1 MRLKKSD
8 IFISLIIG
16 EAAGWLLLVVLKN
29 ISPTLP
35 QVKLIPFWVWPVFF
49 PLFCLTWLLFIF
61 FLSKKWQV
69 FYQAGK
75 FVLVGGLN
83 FLIDIGILNLLIFLT
98 SIAAGWLYSVFKGAS
113 FVVAVFNS
121 YFLNKFWTFK
131 ATATHQKSGKKIGKE
146 FLSFLIISLIGLAL
160 NNLIASLVVNWL
172 GPQWGIS
179 ENLWAN
185 IGAVTA
191 AFLAMFWNFM
201 GYKFI
206 VFKK

>member
-8 IFISLIIG
+8 IIISLIIG
-16 EAAGWLLLVVLKN
+16 EAAGWFLLVVLKN
-29 ISPTLP
+29 ISQTLP

-49 PLFCLTWLLFIF
+49 PLFCLIWLIF
-61 FLSKKWQV
+61 TSFLSKKWQV

-98 SIAAGWLYSVFKGAS
+98 SIAAGWFYSVFKGVS
-113 FVVAVFNS
+113 FFVAVFNS

-131 ATATHQKSGKKIGKE
+131 ASASDKPSTKKVGKE
-146 FLSFLIISLIGLAL
+146 FFTFLIISLIGLAL
-160 NNLIASLVVNWL
+160 NNIIASLVVNWL

-191 AFLAMFWNFM
+191 SFLAMFWNFM